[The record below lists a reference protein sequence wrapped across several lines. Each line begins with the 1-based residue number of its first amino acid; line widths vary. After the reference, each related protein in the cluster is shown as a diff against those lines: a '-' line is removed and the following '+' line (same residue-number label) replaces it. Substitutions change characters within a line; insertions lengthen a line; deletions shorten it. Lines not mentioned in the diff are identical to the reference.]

1 MRTFYISANDA
12 GQRLDKFLTK
22 AVPLLPSSLLY
33 KYIRLKRI
41 KCNHQRCQIS
51 TRLKEGDL
59 LELYIN
65 DDFFSPPAAEE
76 AFFHAPAKLD
86 LLYEDENILLV
97 NKPAGLIVHEDDKEV
112 WDTLIN
118 RILKYLYEKREY
130 DPAKENS
137 FVPALCNRIDRNTS
151 GIVLAAKNAP
161 ALRELNQRIRERE
174 IQKRYLCAVHG
185 KMPRQKELLTAYLK
199 KDADK
204 NQVKVY
210 SQPVPGGRT
219 IQTAYR
225 VLAEKGDLSLLQV
238 DLITGR
244 THQIRAHMAFLGH
257 PLLGDSKY
265 GKNGDR
271 QRGYRFQALCAY
283 QMTFAFS
290 DGDGPL
296 SYLGGKTVTVPQVDF
311 VKELFPETAA
321 FLGKWEGEDE
331 A

>member
-1 MRTFYISANDA
+1 MRAFLISANDA

-22 AVPLLPSSLLY
+22 AVPLLPAALLY

-41 KCNHQRCQIS
+41 KRNHQRCQIS
-51 TRLKEGDL
+51 DRLQEGDL

-65 DDFFSPPAAEE
+65 DEFFSVPTADKS
-76 AFFHAPAKLD
+76 FFHASAQID
-86 LLYEDENILLV
+86 ILYEDANILLV

-118 RILKYLYEKREY
+118 RILKYLYEKKEY
-130 DPAKENS
+130 DPAQESS

-161 ALRELNQRIRERE
+161 ALRELNWRIRERE
-174 IQKRYLCAVHG
+174 LKKRYLCVVHG
-185 KMPRQKELLTAYLK
+185 KMPRQKETLTAYLK

-204 NQVKVY
+204 NQVRVFP
-210 SQPVPGGRT
+210 QQVPGGRT

-225 VLAEKGDLSLLQV
+225 VLAEKEDLSLLEV
-238 DLITGR
+238 DLLTGR
-244 THQIRAHMAFLGH
+244 THQIRAHMAYLGH

-265 GKNGDR
+265 GKTSGR

-283 QMTFAFS
+283 QICFAFS
-290 DGDGPL
+290 DGSGPL
-296 SYLGGKTVTVPQVDF
+296 AYLNGKTVTVPQVDF
-311 VKELFPETAA
+311 VEALFPEAVV
-321 FLGKWEGEDE
+321 LLKR
-331 A
+331 